1 MRKTFVGSIII
12 SLGLLTTPQF
22 SLAQDNSNWRHG
34 SSLVGDLKYEKDF
47 PHFDYVNPNAPKG
60 GSLRLSADDTF
71 DTLNP
76 LLSKGSVVLGLEL
89 TLETLMKASEDEISS
104 QYGLVAEAFT
114 YPEDYSYV
122 TFRLRDNARWHDGV
136 PITPEDVIFSYERA
150 IELSPQR
157 KNYYKHVQSVEKIGD
172 REVKFTFDEI
182 DNRELPTIVGQLS
195 ILPKHWWEGT
205 DKDGNS
211 RNIGSTTLE
220 PILGSGPYQISKIS
234 PGSSIEY
241 LRVKDYWGDQV
252 NVNVGKNNFDSIK
265 YSYFSDTNVEF
276 EAFKADEFDYW
287 LENEAKRWSTG
298 YDFPAFNEGKVK
310 RELLA
315 NPYRSSGILV
325 GFLPN
330 ARRDKFKDARVR
342 RALNLAYDFEE
353 QNRTL
358 FYDSYQ
364 RIDSYFFGSELASSG
379 LPQGDELAL
388 LEELRG
394 QIPDRVFT
402 EEYKNPV
409 GGTPQK
415 VRTNLR
421 EAINLFN
428 QAGYETRGGKM
439 VDSKT
444 GEPFTFEILLN
455 GPTIEKVALPYAQAL
470 KKIGVEVSVRTVDR
484 SQYVNRWRARDYDVI
499 YLGWAQSLSP
509 GNEQLGYWGSG
520 SVDQEG
526 SANYVGISDPA
537 IDKLIDKVIFAKTRE
552 DLITATKALDRVL
565 LASDYVVPTYTL
577 RAERIAYW
585 DRFGRP
591 DELPT
596 YSVGFPD
603 VWWSKTA
610 Q

>member
-1 MRKTFVGSIII
+1 
-12 SLGLLTTPQF
+12 
-22 SLAQDNSNWRHG
+22 
-34 SSLVGDLKYEKDF
+34 
-47 PHFDYVNPNAPKG
+47 
-60 GSLRLSADDTF
+60 
-71 DTLNP
+71 
-76 LLSKGSVVLGLEL
+76 
-89 TLETLMKASEDEISS
+89 
-104 QYGLVAEAFT
+104 
-114 YPEDYSYV
+114 
-122 TFRLRDNARWHDGV
+122 
-136 PITPEDVIFSYERA
+136 
-150 IELSPQR
+150 
-157 KNYYKHVQSVEKIGD
+157 
-172 REVKFTFDEI
+172 
-182 DNRELPTIVGQLS
+182 
-195 ILPKHWWEGT
+195 
-205 DKDGNS
+205 
-211 RNIGSTTLE
+211 
-220 PILGSGPYQISKIS
+220 
-234 PGSSIEY
+234 
-241 LRVKDYWGDQV
+241 
-252 NVNVGKNNFDSIK
+252 
-265 YSYFSDTNVEF
+265 
-276 EAFKADEFDYW
+276 
-287 LENEAKRWSTG
+287 
-298 YDFPAFNEGKVK
+298 
-310 RELLA
+310 
-315 NPYRSSGILV
+315 
-325 GFLPN
+325 
-330 ARRDKFKDARVR
+330 
-342 RALNLAYDFEE
+342 
-353 QNRTL
+353 
-358 FYDSYQ
+358 
-364 RIDSYFFGSELASSG
+364 
-379 LPQGDELAL
+379 
-388 LEELRG
+388 
-394 QIPDRVFT
+394 
-402 EEYKNPV
+402 
-409 GGTPQK
+409 